1 MRAVI
6 KRNRSR
12 ISLREKRGYDP
23 TENFL
28 DVALS
33 KNLIS
38 AQVPLDGS

>member
-1 MRAVI
+1 MRAGI

-12 ISLREKRGYDP
+12 ISLRQKRRYDP

-33 KNLIS
+33 KDLIS
-38 AQVPLDGS
+38 AQVPLNGS